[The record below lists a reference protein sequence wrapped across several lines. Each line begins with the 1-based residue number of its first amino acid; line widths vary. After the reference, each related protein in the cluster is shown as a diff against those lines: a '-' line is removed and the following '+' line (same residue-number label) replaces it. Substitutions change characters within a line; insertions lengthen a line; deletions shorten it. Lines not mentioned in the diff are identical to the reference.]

1 MLPGSPSFRRNSPR
15 AAILKSAL
23 VFVVSS
29 VVAGLSGGSTPA
41 RADASCP
48 PPAQVDGIVTAALAA
63 GNVPGASVAIF
74 CGGRMW
80 YVKGYG
86 LRDVASRA
94 PVDENTIFRFGSVTK
109 EFVAVAMLQLASEG
123 KLAITDPVARWYP
136 GITSAGTITVADLL
150 GQVSG
155 YRDYYPLDYVDVEM
169 SQPITVEEIVRRYG
183 SFPLTAPP
191 RTRWEYSN
199 TNFAIAGR
207 IVERT
212 TGSSLQAYM
221 KRSIFDPSK
230 MMRTAFDEPPRA
242 DPDRSVGY
250 NSFFG
255 EPPHDEPFE
264 APAWL
269 NGAAALAGTASDLV
283 RFDVALMHHAILD
296 ESSFGRMMTEG
307 VAGGTPT
314 GDGLGV
320 SVDMLNGHRIAG
332 HGGNVIGFASYD
344 LMAPDDD
351 VAVAVL
357 TNSYEAPAGAIASR
371 LLRTML
377 TAPPAVATVAPTLVG
392 AVAAPSPTPVPPAGE
407 DEFRGWIAHLQAGR
421 PDYAQMTPDFRRF
434 MDAAMVPRA
443 RDALEPLGVPQS
455 VAIGGRSERGGFVVT
470 GGAIRFA
477 TRSVYA
483 VMFQAPDGRVAE
495 FLLFPILQ

>member
-1 MLPGSPSFRRNSPR
+1 M
-15 AAILKSAL
+15 
-23 VFVVSS
+23 
-29 VVAGLSGGSTPA
+29 
-41 RADASCP
+41 
-48 PPAQVDGIVTAALAA
+48 
-63 GNVPGASVAIF
+63 F
-74 CGGRMW
+74 CGGMW

-86 LRDVASRA
+86 LRDVASGA

-109 EFVAVAMLQLASEG
+109 EFVAVAILQLASEG
-123 KLAITDPVARWYP
+123 KLTITDPVARWYP

-155 YRDYYPLDYVDVEM
+155 YRDYYPLDYVDEEM

-212 TGSSLQAYM
+212 TGASLQAYM

-230 MMRTAFDEPPRA
+230 MMRTAFDEPPRE

-255 EPPHDEPFE
+255 EPPHEEPFE

-283 RFDVALMHHAILD
+283 RFDVALMHHTILD
-296 ESSFGRMMTEG
+296 EPSFGRMMTEG
-307 VAGGTPT
+307 VAAGTPT

-320 SVDMLNGHRIAG
+320 SVYVLNGHRVAA

-344 LMAPDDD
+344 LLAPDDD

-357 TNSYEAPAGAIASR
+357 TNSYEAPAGAIARR
-371 LLRTML
+371 LLRTVL
-377 TAPPAVATVAPTLVG
+377 TVPPAVATVGPTVVG
-392 AVAAPSPTPVPPAGE
+392 AFAAPSPTSAPSPAPVPAAGE
-407 DEFRGWIAHLQAGR
+407 GAFRGWIAQLQSGR
-421 PDYAQMTPDFRRF
+421 ADFAQMTPDFRRF
-434 MDAAMVPRA
+434 MDAVMIARA
-443 RDALEPLGVPQS
+443 RDALEPLGVPRS

-470 GGAIRFA
+470 GATISFA

-483 VMFQAPDGRVAE
+483 VMFQATDGKVAE
-495 FLLFPILQ
+495 FLLFPMLQ